1 MAAPESITA
10 DTDRHPSALSLHTSA
25 GDMPVSLAALQQAGV
40 QFDAAEAIAI
50 AQALCLA
57 CTGVQSR
64 DKNDGTVGVV
74 VRVRPL
80 DNETV
85 LIDPTS
91 RLGVR
96 AVDPGDEA
104 TAIRYIGRVLSEI
117 APHETRRKI
126 ETKIIAKA
134 LASPPQFGSLTE
146 LSDALTK
153 FENGQRRELI
163 QQVYD
168 HWKISSAEAGAGAS
182 ASVDSGSTS
191 GIRFGSPMTA
201 VRAAIIAV
209 SVLLG
214 GVSATILIARSSTVE
229 GAVTEE
235 GAVTD
240 TSSNASTLLES
251 RPIAPLSSGLVGWS
265 VARAKRPAL
274 STTVLPVQ
282 RNQVRASIAAAPAA
296 AKTAPAAPTPIARS
310 RALDEPSAVSN
321 PPMPRPA
328 NEFPAMAAPVG
339 ASSATAEPLKSATT
353 EPPKNVA
360 RAAPVELNAQP
371 MIYSGHDK
379 DVVPPTPIL
388 AGRRAGLAPSSPGI
402 RLDTLVIAVVVDEDG
417 RARSVN
423 AINRPQNVGE
433 AMLLTSALAA
443 IKQWEFDP
451 ALKDG
456 VPVRYR
462 LIVPL
467 GKLTGSAP

>member
-1 MAAPESITA
+1 MAAAESMTA
-10 DTDRHPSALSLHTSA
+10 DTDRHPSAPSLHTSA

-40 QFDAAEAIAI
+40 QFNADEAIAI
-50 AQALCLA
+50 GQALCLA

-64 DKNDGTVGVV
+64 DKNDGTAGVV
-74 VRVRPL
+74 VRFRPL

-117 APHETRRKI
+117 VPHETRRKI
-126 ETKIIAKA
+126 ETKVIAKA

-153 FENGQRRELI
+153 FETGQRRELI
-163 QQVYD
+163 QQVYE
-168 HWKISSAEAGAGAS
+168 HWKVVSADPGAGAS
-182 ASVDSGSTS
+182 ASADSRPPS
-191 GIRFGSPMTA
+191 GIRFGSSMTA
-201 VRAAIIAV
+201 IRTAIIAV
-209 SVLLG
+209 AVILG
-214 GVSATILIARSSTVE
+214 GMSATLLIARTSAVE

-240 TSSNASTLLES
+240 TSSDASTLLES
-251 RPIAPLSSGLVGWS
+251 RPIAPPSSGLAGWS
-265 VARAKRPAL
+265 VARRNRPAL

-282 RNQVRASIAAAPAA
+282 RHQARASFAAAPAA
-296 AKTAPAAPTPIARS
+296 AKTAPSAPTPSARS
-310 RALDEPSAVSN
+310 RSLDESSAVSN
-321 PPMPRPA
+321 PAMTRPA
-328 NEFPAMAAPVG
+328 TEFPAMAAPVV
-339 ASSATAEPLKSATT
+339 PSATT
-353 EPPKNVA
+353 EPPANPA
-360 RAAPVELNAQP
+360 RAAPPELNAQP

-379 DVVPPTPIL
+379 HVVPPTPIL

-402 RLDTLVIAVVVDEDG
+402 RLDTLVIAVVVDENG
-417 RARSVN
+417 RAQSVK
-423 AINRPQNVGE
+423 AINRPQNVAE

-462 LIVPL
+462 LVVPL
-467 GKLTGSAP
+467 GKLTGSPP

>member
-1 MAAPESITA
+1 MAAAESITA
-10 DTDRHPSALSLHTSA
+10 DTDRHPSAPSLHTSA
-25 GDMPVSLAALQQAGV
+25 GDMPVSLAALQQTGV
-40 QFDAAEAIAI
+40 QFTAAEALAI
-50 AQALCLA
+50 GQALCLA

-64 DKNDGTVGVV
+64 DKDDGTAGVV
-74 VRVRPL
+74 VPARPL

-117 APHETRRKI
+117 VPHETRRKI
-126 ETKIIAKA
+126 EAKIIAKA

-153 FENGQRRELI
+153 FEKGQRRELI
-163 QQVYD
+163 QQVYE
-168 HWKISSAEAGAGAS
+168 HWKVVSAEPGAGAS
-182 ASVDSGSTS
+182 ASADSGPTS

-201 VRAAIIAV
+201 VRTAIIAV

-214 GVSATILIARSSTVE
+214 AVSATILIARSSGVE

-251 RPIAPLSSGLVGWS
+251 RPIAPPSSGLVGWS
-265 VARAKRPAL
+265 VARRNRPAL
-274 STTVLPVQ
+274 STTVLPVE
-282 RNQVRASIAAAPAA
+282 RNQVRASITVAPAA
-296 AKTAPAAPTPIARS
+296 AKTAPSAATPIARS
-310 RALDEPSAVSN
+310 RALDESSAVSN
-321 PPMPRPA
+321 PPTTRPA
-328 NEFPAMAAPVG
+328 NEFPPMAAPVVP
-339 ASSATAEPLKSATT
+339 SAPTEPPKPATT

-360 RAAPVELNAQP
+360 RAAPLEPNAQP

-402 RLDTLVIAVVVDEDG
+402 RLDTLVIAVVVDEHG

-423 AINRPQNVGE
+423 AISRPQNVAE
-433 AMLLTSALAA
+433 TMLLTSALAA
-443 IKQWEFDP
+443 VKQWEFDP